1 MIKPHVK
8 VDVERTHLNIIK
20 IIYDKLTTNIIL
32 KSEKLKPYL
41 EIQREEKDPHSHH
54 FYST

>member
-8 VDVERTHLNIIK
+8 VDVERAHLNIIK

-41 EIQREEKDPHSHH
+41 EIQREEKDAHSHH